1 MRILYVITKGN
12 WGGAQRYVYD
22 LAVAAKA
29 AGHDVAV
36 AYGEPGLMETK
47 LLEAGV
53 KTIPLP
59 IKNEASLGAI
69 LKTKKELKEVFKQEN
84 PDIVHLNSSLIGI
97 SGALAARSCNIS
109 KTIYTDHGWAFME
122 KRSLP
127 ARAAIWILSWFTVLL
142 VDKVIAVS
150 EYELALTKR
159 MPFVGNKAVRIY
171 NGLDLN
177 MEFGSGDI
185 IRQAFPAGV
194 KITGI
199 IGELTK
205 NKNQIALI
213 EKAKNDP
220 SMHLAI
226 VGEGTDRVMLEAK
239 IKEYGLEDRVK
250 MFGFQPATEV
260 LKGFDTFALSSIK
273 EALGFV
279 ILEARIAGLPI
290 VALHRVG
297 GVSEALDKPLSE
309 FSKERM
315 VQETLALYTI

>member
-1 MRILYVITKGN
+1 
-12 WGGAQRYVYD
+12 
-22 LAVAAKA
+22 KA
-29 AGHDVAV
+29 AGHEVAV
-36 AYGEPGLMETK
+36 AYGQPGLMETK
-47 LLEAGV
+47 LVQAGIEI
-53 KTIPLP
+53 IPLP
-59 IKNEASLGAI
+59 IKNEASVGAI
-69 LKTKKELKEVFKQEN
+69 LKTKNILQKVFEERR
-84 PDIVHLNSSLIGI
+84 PDVVHLNSSLVGI
-97 SGALAARSCNIS
+97 SGAWAAHSSHIP

-122 KRSLP
+122 KRSLL
-127 ARAAIWILSWFTVLL
+127 ARLAIWTLSWFTVLL

-150 EYELALTKR
+150 EYELALTNR

-177 MEFGSGDI
+177 MEFGSGEI

-199 IGELTK
+199 VGELTK

-213 EKAKNDP
+213 EQAKNDS
-220 SMHLAI
+220 SMYLAI
-226 VGEGTDRVMLEAK
+226 VGEGTDRAMLERK
-239 IKEYGLEDRVK
+239 IKEYDLGDRVK

-260 LKGFDTFALSSIK
+260 LKGFDVFALSSIK

-297 GVSEALDKPLSE
+297 GVGEALDKPLSE

-315 VQETLALYTI
+315 VRETLELYS

>member
-69 LKTKKELKEVFKQEN
+69 LKTKKELKEVFKQES